1 ECVRRS
7 LPMCSSFN
15 PIRPASAPQ
24 SYWQATSAA
33 RAHGPAQ
40 LPARTDVLV
49 IGGGL
54 LGSAIAYW
62 LARSGTATVLI
73 EQGDLAS
80 GATGRNGGFMVAGTA
95 ERYPAA
101 MARLGH
107 ATARA
112 VWQLTLDNRALLRQV
127 LAEEA
132 IDCDYR
138 EPGHLH
144 LALGDAQLAELAG
157 DVAALR
163 ADGFAADL
171 LERSQIQALIAT

>member
-1 ECVRRS
+1 
-7 LPMCSSFN
+7 MHSSFKQTSQAGG
-15 PIRPASAPQ
+15 PE
-24 SYWQATSAA
+24 SYWQAANAA
-33 RAHGPAQ
+33 RAHRSTE
-40 LPARTDVLV
+40 LPARTDVVV

-54 LGSAIAYW
+54 LGAATAYW
-62 LARSGTATVLI
+62 LARAGIATVVI

-112 VWQLTLDNRALLRQV
+112 VWRLTLDNRVLLRQV

-132 IDCDYR
+132 IECYYR

-144 LALGDAQLAELAG
+144 LALGDAQ
-157 DVAALR
+157 
-163 ADGFAADL
+163 
-171 LERSQIQALIAT
+171 